1 MIITQTPL
9 RISLLGGNTDFP
21 SYYEKYGGVVLTTT
35 IDKFIY
41 CIVKNRFDDL
51 IKVNYSI
58 KESVEKVD
66 DLQHELVREALKLTG
81 IDKGIEITF
90 ISDIPTEGSGLGSSS
105 SVTVGVLIALHRYK
119 GETLSSEEIAKEAC
133 DIEINRLGKPIGVQ
147 DQYIAA
153 LGGLRE
159 IRFPYDGHNGTIDLP
174 NGLRNT
180 LDNSLMLFHTGIN
193 RKSSEVLSSIKLDKD
208 ILDHNKNLA
217 ELGIGAIKDGN
228 IRKLGELL
236 DEYWN
241 FKKQLSNK
249 ISNEGI
255 DEMYAK
261 AIVAGAYGGKITG
274 AGGGG
279 FLMLVVPSEKRQAIR
294 QALKDYKELPIRI
307 EKDGSKIIFDIRR
320 YE

>member
-1 MIITQTPL
+1 MIISQTPL
-9 RISLLGGNTDFP
+9 RISFLGGNTDFP
-21 SYYEKYGGVVLTTT
+21 AYYEKYGGVVLTTT

-51 IKVNYSI
+51 IKINYSI

-66 DLQHELVREALKLTG
+66 DIKHDLVREAMKVVG

-105 SVTVGVLIALHRYK
+105 SVTVGVLLALHRYK
-119 GETLSSEEIAKEAC
+119 GETLSSLEIAKEAC
-133 DIEINRLGKPIGVQ
+133 DIELNRLKSPIGVQ

-159 IRFPYDGHNGTIDLP
+159 IRFPEGGGVIDIP
-174 NGLRNT
+174 NGVRNQ

-193 RKSSEVLSSIKLDKD
+193 RQSSEVLQSIKLDKD

-217 ELGIGAIKDGN
+217 EMGILAIKDGD
-228 IRKLGELL
+228 IQRLGELL
-236 DEYWN
+236 DEYWQY
-241 FKKQLSNK
+241 KKQLSNR
-249 ISNEGI
+249 ISNPLI
-255 DEMYAK
+255 DEMYSK
-261 AIVAGAYGGKITG
+261 AIIEGAYGGKITG

-279 FLMLVVPSEKRQAIR
+279 FLMLIVPSEKRQAIR
-294 QALKDYKELPIRI
+294 WALKDYKELPVRI
-307 EKDGSKIIFDIRR
+307 EKDGGKIIFDING